1 MKHYLSIDCANKSLA
16 IGLYSIKSDFV
27 NELNYVV
34 DNNIDVFDKHD
45 SMSSLIEIKFLKVF
59 DLTPNKK
66 ITDTDILEKSIALKN
81 VLSDIIELTNSLIGN
96 EYELLVEYQMNVNDK
111 SRCVYNQIIYEFIDK
126 CPIHRMIPSKK
137 NSIHLKPELS
147 YGNVMNNSNSNYRCN
162 KNHSKYNFLHF
173 INSFNYT
180 HLIKPLKKSNYD
192 DIADTFMQLIAF
204 LLNK

>member
-16 IGLYSIKSDFV
+16 IGLYSIDSEFTTQLINIIQANSDIADNYNTL
-27 NELNYVV
+27 NELIIVR
-34 DNNIDVFDKHD
+34 
-45 SMSSLIEIKFLKVF
+45 FLKVF

-66 ITDTDILEKSIALKN
+66 ITDTDILEKSIALKQ
-81 VLSDIIELTNSLIGN
+81 VLHEIIELTNDTIGS

-126 CPIHRMIPSKK
+126 CVIHRMIPSKK
-137 NSIHLKPELS
+137 NLIHLKPELS
-147 YGNVMNNSNSNYRCN
+147 YGNIMNNSNSNYRCN

-173 INSFNYT
+173 IDSFKYT
-180 HLIKPLKKSNYD
+180 NLIKPLKKSNYD

-204 LLNK
+204 LLKV